1 MENIKLTQFS
11 PGAGCG
17 CKISPSELE
26 EILVRV
32 PAGKVDPLLLV
43 GRESKDDAAVY
54 DLGNGNAVIST
65 TDFFTPIVDDSYIFG
80 QIAACNALSDVYA
93 MSGRPV
99 MAISILGWPLD
110 KLEKSLAGDV
120 VRGASDICTKAGIV
134 LAGGHSIDI
143 PVPVFGLAVTGVIPT
158 GHIRKNNTAVPG
170 CKLLLSK
177 PLGTGIISTAAKRG
191 IVSQEHLDISI
202 RQMTHLNNLGES
214 IGGIAGVKAMTDV
227 TGFGLLGHLLEI
239 CEGSKVQAIL
249 NFSAVPV
256 IPGLENYIQQ
266 KAIPGGTYRNW
277 KSYGHRI
284 SEVTEDQKLLLADP
298 QTNGGLLI
306 AVEPDS
312 LEAVHEQAYLK
323 GDTLYEIG
331 EITSQ
336 EREVRLIRII

>member
-26 EILVRV
+26 EILLRV
-32 PAGKVDPLLLV
+32 PAGMVDPFLLV

-54 DLGNGNAVIST
+54 DLGNGTAVIST
-65 TDFFTPIVDDSYIFG
+65 TDFFTPIVDDAYVFG

-93 MSGRPV
+93 MGGRPV

-120 VRGASDICTKAGIV
+120 VKGASDICTTAGIV

-158 GHIRKNNTAVPG
+158 NHIRKNNTAVAG

-191 IVSQEHLDISI
+191 IVSKEHLDISV
-202 RQMTHLNNLGES
+202 RQMIHLNRLGES
-214 IGGIAGVKAMTDV
+214 LGGIAGVRAMTDV

-239 CEGSKVQAIL
+239 CEGSRVRATA
-249 NFSAVPV
+249 NFSAIPV
-256 IPGLENYIQQ
+256 IPGLENYMQQ

-277 KSYGHRI
+277 KSYGHKI
-284 SEVTEDQKLLLADP
+284 SEITENQRLLLCDP

-306 AVEPDS
+306 AVEPGS
-312 LEAVHEQAYLK
+312 LAAVYEQALRS
-323 GDTLYEIG
+323 GDALYEIG
-331 EITSQ
+331 ELANPRGSD
-336 EREVRLIRII
+336 ELIRIV

>member
-26 EILVRV
+26 EILTKV
-32 PAGKVDPLLLV
+32 PAGLIDPLLLV

-65 TDFFTPIVDDSYIFG
+65 TDFFTPIVDDPYIFG
-80 QIAACNALSDVYA
+80 KIAACNALSDVYA
-93 MSGRPV
+93 MGGRPV

-110 KLEKSLAGDV
+110 KLEKSLASEV
-120 VRGASDICTKAGIV
+120 VKGASDICTKAGIV

-158 GHIRKNNTAVPG
+158 NHIRKNSTAIAG

-177 PLGTGIISTAAKRG
+177 PLGIGIISTAAKRG
-191 IVSQEHLDISI
+191 IVTREHLDISV
-202 RQMTHLNNLGES
+202 RQMTQLNRLGETL
-214 IGGIAGVKAMTDV
+214 GGIAGVKAMTDV

-239 CEGSKVQAIL
+239 CEGSRLHATV
-249 NFSAVPV
+249 NYSDVPV
-256 IPGLENYIQQ
+256 IPGLENYIVQ

-277 KSYGHRI
+277 KSYGHKI
-284 SEVTEDQKLLLADP
+284 SEITENQRLLLSDP

-306 AVEPDS
+306 AVEPGS
-312 LEAVHEQAYLK
+312 MAAVHEQAKLS
-323 GDTLYEIG
+323 GDSLYEIG
-331 EITSQ
+331 ELVSQ
-336 EREVRLIRII
+336 KEPEEVIRIV